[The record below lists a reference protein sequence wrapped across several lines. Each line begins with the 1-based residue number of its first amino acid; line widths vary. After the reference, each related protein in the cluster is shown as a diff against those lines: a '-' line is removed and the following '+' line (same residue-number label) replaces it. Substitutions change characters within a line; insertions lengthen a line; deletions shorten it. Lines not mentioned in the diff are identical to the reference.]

1 MAQCR
6 DESSSGSSSTSI
18 SSLLQPYYYCN
29 ASLSTIETLPP
40 LHMLAPLNPQSLLV
54 LIPLPQPNCC
64 YRWNHSQAPHLR
76 GRSTGI
82 SRRTKQY
89 LDEEGASQKWR
100 ANNARN
106 AANSGDSEGLVAAG
120 ATRAF
125 VRTSSNTL
133 DLRGKNLDESKML
146 CDEFFNRYV

>member
-1 MAQCR
+1 
-6 DESSSGSSSTSI
+6 
-18 SSLLQPYYYCN
+18 
-29 ASLSTIETLPP
+29 
-40 LHMLAPLNPQSLLV
+40 
-54 LIPLPQPNCC
+54 
-64 YRWNHSQAPHLR
+64 LR

-146 CDEFFNRYV
+146 CDEFFNRYYSDDVKLGIVCG